1 MSDKAIA
8 RANKLLATVAVFCV
22 IFPVCQI
29 LLSFLPVTRPAIL
42 TCAAILFAA
51 GYGMQTL
58 YGAVMSRTV
67 DIRLGYRD
75 ESGYEGSVS
84 AFNALHAALP
94 IIITVVMT
102 YISVGIFDSI
112 LYRMYMSGK
121 IPYYDPD
128 SLFPYLGAAAVFILL
143 LAGIII
149 WFYPPVRVI
158 SLKTILAYM
167 VVMGLTF
174 IFEGLGQIDTST
186 SSICLVF
193 FVISSMIVL
202 NQSNI
207 YRKITDSISAVSL
220 SARYDNLLF
229 VILTLIA
236 ILLALFFFATI
247 FEGLSFIFRF
257 IFLFITIKMLGKS
270 GDDTGVDYKDP
281 EVINEVFVRELFEGK
296 RASSKFLIVFFFI
309 ALAFFLYMLITNNK
323 ESTKRFVAW
332 IRKLIESIMM
342 FFMNIRS
349 YSIKQQHI
357 PVFVNFT
364 DEEIKLQDAVIRP
377 YEKSGLEKR
386 SYRDFEAQ
394 LNALPT
400 DEKRLQFAYITL
412 LSVYRSLKFSLRN
425 SDTPREVRDKIIAQ
439 SSLSIATMQEITDV
453 IEMVDYIERLPEKE
467 KYTSALQ
474 KMCQI
479 IKQHYAA

>member
-1 MSDKAIA
+1 M
-8 RANKLLATVAVFCV
+8 
-22 IFPVCQI
+22 
-29 LLSFLPVTRPAIL
+29 
-42 TCAAILFAA
+42 
-51 GYGMQTL
+51 
-58 YGAVMSRTV
+58 
-67 DIRLGYRD
+67 
-75 ESGYEGSVS
+75 
-84 AFNALHAALP
+84 
-94 IIITVVMT
+94 
-102 YISVGIFDSI
+102 
-112 LYRMYMSGK
+112 
-121 IPYYDPD
+121 
-128 SLFPYLGAAAVFILL
+128 
-143 LAGIII
+143 
-149 WFYPPVRVI
+149 RVI

-309 ALAFFLYMLITNNK
+309 ALAFFLYMLITNNE

-364 DEEIKLQDAVIRP
+364 DEEIKLP
-377 YEKSGLEKR
+377 GCCY
-386 SYRDFEAQ
+386 
-394 LNALPT
+394 P
-400 DEKRLQFAYITL
+400 
-412 LSVYRSLKFSLRN
+412 SV
-425 SDTPREVRDKIIAQ
+425 
-439 SSLSIATMQEITDV
+439 
-453 IEMVDYIERLPEKE
+453 
-467 KYTSALQ
+467 
-474 KMCQI
+474 
-479 IKQHYAA
+479 